1 MIAWL
6 GFEFAL
12 DLPEVHAPSE
22 ATPMPAIHT
31 NIYYEPVPGSSSART
46 TATELWRK
54 EEQSERIA
62 FLRNERNQD
71 LRDGLKGPPLAPRE
85 GDTEIARRQE
95 QKAMMEELLRK
106 RALDQERSPLPLRPG
121 PHSFSSHPSARSP
134 EPSRLNSPGNPRQSP
149 VRTPGH
155 PRTEEISPPDKA
167 SFQENSMVVA
177 SSPIL
182 EQNLPQNQMQ
192 PDEHILQ
199 THSPLRRQRVQTPPP
214 ARMLVNLLVRNELG
228 GAIICPPSSLPSHVD
243 SNLCQSLETGTG
255 VQGPEKQ
262 HHENIQGIDRENRTS
277 PPRAVAG
284 YMSETTEGIEAGE
297 EKTMPM
303 ERDSITP
310 LAASIEQLKL
320 ARMENKELRAR
331 VNEMEEEARAAA
343 GMMSKLSLSLSSP
356 DEEGRRQRDAVAER
370 ERAVREREEDLARKV
385 RALTEREKVLEA
397 REAAVTSR
405 EEAVA
410 FATEWQVGLYALL
423 LTCGRA
429 LLSEVRDS

>member
-12 DLPEVHAPSE
+12 DLPEAHAQSE
-22 ATPMPAIHT
+22 ATPTPAIHT
-31 NIYYEPVPGSSSART
+31 NIYYEPVPGSSSAQT
-46 TATELWRK
+46 TASELWRK

-62 FLRNERNQD
+62 FLRNETNQD
-71 LRDGLKGPPLAPRE
+71 LRDGVRAPPLAPRE

-95 QKAMMEELLRK
+95 QKAMMEEMLRK

-121 PHSFSSHPSARSP
+121 PHSFTLHPSARSP
-134 EPSRLNSPGNPRQSP
+134 GPSRLNSPGDPRQSP
-149 VRTPGH
+149 VHTPGH
-155 PRTEEISPPDKA
+155 PRPEEISLLDKA
-167 SFQENSMVVA
+167 SFREVGMVVA

-182 EQNLPQNQMQ
+182 EQNLQQHQMQ

-199 THSPLRRQRVQTPPP
+199 THGQLRRQRVQTPPP

-228 GAIICPPSSLPSHVD
+228 GAITCPPSSLPSHVD
-243 SNLCQSLETGTG
+243 SNSRQSLETGAG
-255 VQGPEKQ
+255 VQGLEK
-262 HHENIQGIDRENRTS
+262 HYENMQSIDRENRKS
-277 PPRAVAG
+277 PPMAVAG
-284 YMSETTEGIEAGE
+284 YMSDIAEGIEAGE
-297 EKTMPM
+297 EKTMRM

-310 LAASIEQLKL
+310 LAASIQQLKL
-320 ARMENKELRAR
+320 ARVENKELRAR

-410 FATEWQVGLYALL
+410 FATEWQVGLQYVIAEWEP
-423 LTCGRA
+423 C
-429 LLSEVRDS
+429 